1 MREGE
6 VGRKS
11 LGQWDFKAGIE
22 DPIAQVAM
30 YKHPGPRWPA
40 QTVLIRDVNKFSE
53 IAVIC

>member
-40 QTVLIRDVNKFSE
+40 QTVLIRDVNEFSE